1 MQRPRLLSLPWE
13 VLSEIFKLL
22 PTEDRWRAIA
32 VQLWMTLEQMA
43 QIQQSAAL
51 QAQDFA
57 FDLQALQIHHNQS

>member
-1 MQRPRLLSLPWE
+1 MLEPKYATAKAAVLAVG

-57 FDLQALQIHHNQS
+57 FDLF